1 MQLVL
6 ADNVKNRQLM
16 KLDKDAAM
24 NSDSSDIDNDPLSKL
39 SSE

>member
-16 KLDKDAAM
+16 KLDKEM
-24 NSDSSDIDNDPLSKL
+24 NSDSSDMDNDPLSKL

>member
-16 KLDKDAAM
+16 KLDKEM